1 MSVLPAN
8 PPTTKHLYCIFGNLA
23 LLLALLAC
31 LTACNPVQRIK
42 DRQQFDDLNAA
53 TDTFRKLIRWGY
65 YDQAAKYVR
74 ARDGSAPTPDLAE
87 AARFKVT
94 HYTVTSTLVSDDKQ
108 DAEVVATIEYY
119 ELESGIAK
127 TIRAEQ
133 FWWFEPAEKR
143 WYLSS
148 GLPDFVGGFR

>member
-8 PPTTKHLYCIFGNLA
+8 PVISTRPRLVLRNFA
-23 LLLALLAC
+23 LLMALLAV

-74 ARDGSAPTPDLAE
+74 ARDGSAPAPDLAE

-94 HYTVTSTLVSDDKQ
+94 HYTVTNTLVSDDKQ
-108 DAEVVATIEYY
+108 DAEVIATIEYY

-127 TIRAEQ
+127 TIRSQ
-133 FWWFEPAEKR
+133 QIWWFEPAEKR